1 VKGTE
6 RKATDKTM
14 LRFLLGVDDIS
25 DLIRKIRRIIRGATQ
40 EVAAMN
46 APSTNEVLISI
57 LQILRT
63 QTVYLDRQHGWLIAV
78 ADTLRSV
85 SDDVA
90 EDLEQHAF
98 YDQGPRQDA
107 RITQNML
114 ETIDGLIS
122 LLRHRVQ

>member
-1 VKGTE
+1 MGFLG
-6 RKATDKTM
+6 
-14 LRFLLGVDDIS
+14 LRARPQTHRILYFTSRSSEFGRIS
-25 DLIRKIRRIIRGATQ
+25 PRR
-40 EVAAMN
+40 N

-57 LQILRT
+57 LQVLRT
-63 QTVYLDRQHGWLIAV
+63 QTVYLDRQHNWSIAV

-90 EDLEQHAF
+90 EDLEHAF
-98 YDQGPRQDA
+98 YDQGPRQDV
-107 RITQNML
+107 RITRNML

>member
-1 VKGTE
+1 
-6 RKATDKTM
+6 M